1 MGWGTSF
8 TPEIFLNKH
17 TFHSREELIDKIK
30 DLEESINTDKS
41 LLKMYAISTPTD
53 IIFKNDAYD
62 VDDVFVSFIQTW
74 TEEILEDLIE
84 DIATLTRLNIFL
96 EHIDENPD
104 IDILTYI
111 S

>member
-8 TPEIFLNKH
+8 TPEIYLNKLI
-17 TFHSREELIDKIK
+17 FHSRGELIDTIK
-30 DLEESINTDKS
+30 DLVESINKDKA

-62 VDDVFVSFIQTW
+62 VDDVFIGFIQTR
-74 TEEILEDLIE
+74 TEEILENLLE
-84 DIATLTRLNIFL
+84 DTDTLTRLYIFL